1 MKLYYLLPVLLTSC
15 ATMPELYKTLDDIA
29 TDDAITVKVDRDAFQ
44 KDTDVHVRVDILK
57 KDASVRGSAPAL
69 ATQALYHQP

>member
-1 MKLYYLLPVLLTSC
+1 MKLIVTLLLLSSC
-15 ATMPELYKTLDDIA
+15 ATLPELYKTVDDIA

-57 KDASVRGSAPAL
+57 KDAKVAD
-69 ATQALYHQP
+69 H